1 MDDVFKSAPEHREPR
16 SINAIIADGFQV
28 DGPRFI
34 RKGIGYF
41 SNEFGIYVA
50 FTLVYIALSMAA
62 SALPVVGDLSGML
75 LGPPLV
81 AGFTCYMRLQ
91 SRNDYREFSNF
102 FGGFRGGNWPSLVS
116 QGISVTLSMGFAAA
130 LLVLPFYFEPVQTF
144 ATEIQKIQ
152 TMDQEKAA
160 EFVLQLFTP
169 AIGQAAVLAAL
180 VALAVMTLFC
190 LAPMFIVYRGYS
202 AFQAIAA
209 SWKLVSKKYLSFLLF
224 NLLLWILLIAG
235 FLLCCVGL
243 LAALPIYYLSMASA
257 YEEIT
262 GD

>member
-1 MDDVFKSAPEHREPR
+1 MDDVFKSNPEHHEPR
-16 SINAIIADGFQV
+16 SIDAIIAEGFHV
-28 DGPRFI
+28 NGPAFI
-34 RKGIGYF
+34 RKGISYF

-62 SALPVVGDLSGML
+62 SALPLVGDLSGML

-81 AGFTCYMRLQ
+81 AGFACYMRLQ
-91 SRNDYREFSNF
+91 SRNDYREFSSF
-102 FGGFRGGNWPSLVS
+102 FGGFRSGNWPSLVS
-116 QGISVTLSMGFAAA
+116 QGISVTLSMALAAA
-130 LLVLPFYFEPVQTF
+130 VLVLPFYFEPLQTF

-152 TMDQEKAA
+152 GMDPEKVV
-160 EFVLQLFTP
+160 EFVIQLFTP
-169 AIGQAAVLAAL
+169 AIAQAAVLAAL

-190 LAPMFIVYRGYS
+190 MAPMFIVYRGYS

-209 SWKLVSKKYLSFLLF
+209 SWKLVSKRYLPFLLF

-235 FLLCCVGL
+235 FMLCCVGL
-243 LAALPIYYLSMASA
+243 LAALPVYYLSMASA

>member
-1 MDDVFKSAPEHREPR
+1 MDDVFKSTPEHHEPR
-16 SINAIIADGFQV
+16 SIDAIIADGFQV
-28 DGPRFI
+28 NGTAFI
-34 RKGIGYF
+34 RKGIVYF

-62 SALPVVGDLSGML
+62 SALPFVGDLAGML

-81 AGFTCYMRLQ
+81 AGFACYMRLQ

-116 QGISVTLSMGFAAA
+116 QGISVTLSMALAAA
-130 LLVLPFYFEPVQTF
+130 LLVLPFYYEPLQIF
-144 ATEIQKIQ
+144 AAELEKIQ
-152 TMDQEKAA
+152 TMAPEKMG

-169 AIGQAAVLAAL
+169 AIAQAAALAAL

-209 SWKLVSKKYLSFLLF
+209 SWKLVSKKYFQFFIF

-235 FLLCCVGL
+235 FMLCCVGL
-243 LAALPIYYLSMASA
+243 LAALPVYYISMAGA